1 MVENFIVLNLLHVS
15 MKLAL
20 IMYFWYVVVKIFLQ
34 FYDLW
39 LEGTELNHLNVQ
51 FSISLTV
58 IRSLEI
64 WSILSPNN
72 SNLPIS
78 KHSGSLV
85 SKPLLI

>member
-39 LEGTELNHLNVQ
+39 LTWGHW
-51 FSISLTV
+51 IK
-58 IRSLEI
+58 
-64 WSILSPNN
+64 P
-72 SNLPIS
+72 S
-78 KHSGSLV
+78 KF
-85 SKPLLI
+85 LIFHVTYSY